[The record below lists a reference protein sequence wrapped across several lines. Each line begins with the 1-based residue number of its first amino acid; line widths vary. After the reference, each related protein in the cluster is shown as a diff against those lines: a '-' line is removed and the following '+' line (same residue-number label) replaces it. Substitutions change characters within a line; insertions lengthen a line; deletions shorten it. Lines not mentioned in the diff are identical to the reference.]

1 MKASLEQRIDCQV
14 KCDRSIQIGA
24 TKREIVAEDD
34 DDDDEKNSGGDVHLK
49 RRKKMQPNRFLESK
63 PNPKSRT
70 YS

>member
-1 MKASLEQRIDCQV
+1 MKASIEQRIDCQV

-24 TKREIVAEDD
+24 AKREIVAEDD
-34 DDDDEKNSGGDVHLK
+34 DDDEKSSGGDVHLK
-49 RRKKMQPNRFLESK
+49 RREKMQPNRFLESK